1 MGEILKWYERNH
13 KIIDSVKVDC
23 IAIRLDDNIK
33 PNDLKNIVNLYTSR
47 YGKYSFYAEDYV
59 SPILFPNDKVDS
71 LSHDFYLK
79 AFVDKSKGRIVWE
92 WANCSISI
100 FWELGWRIEYKAT
113 GAKERLEEEKEQQA
127 NEKKQDI

>member
-1 MGEILKWYERNH
+1 M
-13 KIIDSVKVDC
+13 
-23 IAIRLDDNIK
+23 
-33 PNDLKNIVNLYTSR
+33 
-47 YGKYSFYAEDYV
+47 
-59 SPILFPNDKVDS
+59 DS